1 MPVSKGS
8 PTVKVLKLK
17 SVNFSVIGVIYWS
30 GVINMVLQTLP
41 AEPAPNKKRKVTGKN
56 KAKDDHEHEQKQT
69 QGTNA
74 NHFLMY
80 IGHVMDALDKYDLK
94 GMNLVIDNA
103 SIHKTDHTQVY
114 VRSQGYTPVLLPL
127 YSPFLNPIEEFWAQ
141 MKLVFQHQK
150 LGEDTMQQQLT
161 EATASVTGDNI
172 QGYIRN
178 AHKKFPV
185 CIQME
190 DL

>member
-1 MPVSKGS
+1 FLQKSDFIDDAGFNLYQQHLYGWCPKGGKKGQ
-8 PTVKVLKLK
+8 TNAILKLK

-80 IGHVMDALDKYDLK
+80 IGHVMDALDKY
-94 GMNLVIDNA
+94 
-103 SIHKTDHTQVY
+103 
-114 VRSQGYTPVLLPL
+114 
-127 YSPFLNPIEEFWAQ
+127 
-141 MKLVFQHQK
+141 
-150 LGEDTMQQQLT
+150 
-161 EATASVTGDNI
+161 
-172 QGYIRN
+172 
-178 AHKKFPV
+178 
-185 CIQME
+185 
-190 DL
+190 